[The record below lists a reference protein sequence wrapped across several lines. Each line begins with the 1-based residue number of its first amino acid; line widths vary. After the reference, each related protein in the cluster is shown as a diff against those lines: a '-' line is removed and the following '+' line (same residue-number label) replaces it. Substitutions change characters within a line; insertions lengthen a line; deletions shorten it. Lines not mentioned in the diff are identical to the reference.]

1 MNPMRT
7 PRLFG
12 HHMVAAVAATALAGV
27 LMPFATAQDG
37 SQPVTFT
44 LYRGE
49 GDSGNIALSSWGS
62 GKAEPTTEN
71 VLLGDA
77 AIKVTTH
84 GMYQGGR
91 IDFKSP
97 VDLAAAI
104 ANGRTY
110 LRMMARF
117 NTSSGSNV
125 GGFPGG
131 GNPGSGGG
139 FPGGNGGDGGGF
151 SSTGSLANTA
161 PFERMRFIAVMA
173 NGDRYELVRPL
184 DMKPTE
190 DPDAYL
196 PVSLPIASIF
206 KSAKKRISG
215 DGAKLKSFVICG
227 DKYQQFQIGEIQVV
241 TDDTDISVNPL
252 EDQIAFIN
260 NDVVFSGDAE
270 AGDSNLKFSWDWDA
284 RDGIQEDT
292 VGRSVT
298 KVFTRAGKYVI
309 TLTVSD
315 VDGLKKPQS
324 VKQELD
330 VAN

>member
-12 HHMVAAVAATALAGV
+12 SNLAAFVAVIATAGV
-27 LMPFATAQDG
+27 LLPLAVAQDG
-37 SQPVTFT
+37 AQPVTFT

-49 GDSGNIALSSWGS
+49 GDSGNVVLKSWGS
-62 GKAEPTTEN
+62 GTAESTTDN

-77 AIKVTTH
+77 AIKITTH

-91 IDFKSP
+91 LDFKKP
-97 VDLAAAI
+97 IDLAAAI

-110 LRMMARF
+110 LRLMARF
-117 NTSSGSNV
+117 NASSGT
-125 GGFPGG
+125 
-131 GNPGSGGG
+131 SGGG
-139 FPGGNGGDGGGF
+139 FRGGDGGGF
-151 SSTGSLANTA
+151 NTGSSMSTTA
-161 PFERMRFIAVMA
+161 PFERMRYMAVMA
-173 NGDRYELVRPL
+173 NGDTYELVRPL

-196 PVSLPIASIF
+196 PISVPIKSLFMA
-206 KSAKKRISG
+206 AKKRLTG
-215 DGAKLKSFVICG
+215 DAAKLKSFVVCG

-241 TDDTDISVNPL
+241 TDDTEISINPL
-252 EDQIAFIN
+252 EDQIAFVN
-260 NDVVFSGDAE
+260 NDIVFSGDAE
-270 AGDSNLKFSWDWDA
+270 AGDSNLKFSWDWDN

-298 KVFTRAGKYVI
+298 KVFQKAGKFII

-324 VKQELD
+324 VKQEVD
-330 VAN
+330 IAQ